1 MRLLLLDSTI
11 RLVSFTHFCCFYLN
25 FVTQSIHLGL
35 YLLASTIINAK
46 QSRLDT
52 LKKKQEQLRAQ
63 IQKLESLDKSRERKR
78 DTRRKILLG
87 SYFLEKANED
97 GSLDSLYQQMEHYL
111 KRNTDGEL
119 FQLTPLVEENE
130 SQRTEELEEV

>member
-1 MRLLLLDSTI
+1 MRHLLLDSTL

-52 LKKKQEQLRAQ
+52 LK
-63 IQKLESLDKSRERKR
+63 S